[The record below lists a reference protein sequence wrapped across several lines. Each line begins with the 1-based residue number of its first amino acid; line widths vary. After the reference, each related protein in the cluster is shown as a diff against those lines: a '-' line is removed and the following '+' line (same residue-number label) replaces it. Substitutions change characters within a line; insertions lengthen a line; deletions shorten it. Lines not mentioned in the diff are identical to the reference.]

1 MPREVIRLPIS
12 SALLCLACALPAA
25 DDAGGGG
32 GADAAGGTGA
42 AASSAAPVT
51 IFADDIAD
59 VAALRKAVLG
69 SPFLSASQPAMAQ
82 LMPMIQQALAKTKA
96 DSGVDVATLL
106 ADIAE
111 VRMEAVLVD
120 GQPHVRFAVRCPTTP
135 EATWTALLGSAGPD
149 GSALKTM
156 SWAHQGDWEM
166 GAVGIAPVLPD
177 PVPVAPGLEAYADDR
192 FRFDIAGAAAN
203 GDASARAELARLG
216 LTRLL
221 GGGRY
226 RAGEGDLGLE
236 LPGAA
241 LPLAPLDP
249 AACALLPDHP
259 LLVATWGLDGPGLAK
274 IWTDLAADPA
284 QHDQM
289 RKSAAGLQ
297 TVIGMDPPT
306 ALAALGGT
314 WVFAVTPGAPF
325 PALTWMATASPDL
338 DRLIDACGKLG
349 GVDLAPARSGPVVLP
364 TPKFP
369 ELVQIRR
376 TATQWIITSDALLLD
391 RAAGD
396 ADAFD
401 PAKLADAT
409 LLAGKPVFAC
419 WQDSAQLM
427 RFFAGMLAM
436 GVGPMSAQA
445 QKSNDP
451 NQQQMARL
459 MPLVLQALN
468 SGAPRMTPGLA
479 LATQDAAGAHLRM
492 HNGMMQV
499 SIVGFLA
506 GAMLPAITM
515 VRESARRTS
524 SGNNERQLVLGC
536 LVWAN
541 DHDQKWPPTLDQ
553 MMKDNRDMPAKMLID
568 PSDLKNPH
576 PYLYVRPVSTA
587 TATQPVIV
595 EDPACNHGKLSMVCY
610 GDGHV
615 GLIKGDAAKTLW
627 ATAQRLARDPA
638 AATTGIT
645 PDQWQDDPAAG
656 DAGGTSGTAGE
667 AMP

>member
-1 MPREVIRLPIS
+1 MPSKAIRLPIV

-25 DDAGGGG
+25 DDAARGG
-32 GADAAGGTGA
+32 GADAADGS
-42 AASSAAPVT
+42 ASSAAPVT
-51 IFADDIAD
+51 IFADDLD
-59 VAALRKAVLG
+59 FAALRKDVLD
-69 SPFLSASQPAMAQ
+69 SPFLSASQPVMVQA
-82 LMPMIQQALAKTKA
+82 MPMIQQAFARTKA
-96 DSGVDVATLL
+96 DSGVDVAALL

-111 VRMEAVLVD
+111 VRLEAVLVD
-120 GQPHVRFAVRCPTTP
+120 GQPHVRFALRCPTTP
-135 EATWTALLGSAGPD
+135 GATWTALLGSRLDGPVLAD
-149 GSALKTM
+149 LA
-156 SWAHQGDWEM
+156 WAHQGDWEM
-166 GAVGIAPVLPD
+166 GAAGIAPVLPD
-177 PVPVAPGLEAYADDR
+177 AVPVAPGLEAYADDR
-192 FRFDIAGAAAN
+192 FRFDITAAAAN
-203 GDASARAELARLG
+203 ADASARAEFARLG

-226 RAGEGDLGLE
+226 RSGEGDIGLD

-274 IWTDLAADPA
+274 IYTDLAADPA
-284 QHDQM
+284 EHDAM
-289 RKSAAGLQ
+289 LKSSAGIQ

-314 WVFAVTPGAPF
+314 WVFAVTPGVPF
-325 PALTWMATASPDL
+325 PAVTWMATASPAL
-338 DRLIDACGKLG
+338 DRLVDACGKLG

-376 TATQWIITSDALLLD
+376 TATQWIITSDTLLLD

-427 RFFAGMLAM
+427 RFFAGMLAL

-445 QKSNDP
+445 RNSPDP
-451 NQQQMARL
+451 NQQQMAKL
-459 MPLVLQALN
+459 MPLMVQALN
-468 SGAPRMTPGLA
+468 SGAPRMVPALA

-492 HNGMMQV
+492 HNGMMQMSVV
-499 SIVGFLA
+499 SMLA
-506 GAMLPAITM
+506 GAMLPAIAM
-515 VRESARRTS
+515 VRETARRTT
-524 SGNNERQLVLGC
+524 SGNNERQLVLGSM
-536 LVWAN
+536 VWAN
-541 DHDQKWPPTLDQ
+541 DHDQKWPPTLEQ
-553 MMKDNRDMPAKMLID
+553 MMKDNGDMPAKMLKD
-568 PSDLKNPH
+568 PSDLTNPH
-576 PYLYVRPVSTA
+576 PYLYVRPATTVTA
-587 TATQPVIV
+587 MQPVIV

-615 GLIKGDAAKTLW
+615 GQIKGDAAKALW
-627 ATAQRLARDPA
+627 ATAERLARDPA

-656 DAGGTSGTAGE
+656 DAGGATATPAGD